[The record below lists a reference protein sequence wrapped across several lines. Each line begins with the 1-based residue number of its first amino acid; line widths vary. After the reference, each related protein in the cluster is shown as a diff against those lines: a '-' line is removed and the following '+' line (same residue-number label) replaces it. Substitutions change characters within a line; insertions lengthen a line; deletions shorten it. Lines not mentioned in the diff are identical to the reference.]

1 MKKKI
6 LIVLLLLFTML
17 KVGAQTSTFSTSDS
31 LFAKGRYKLALK
43 KLDEKQPSFLSNYKK
58 AVIYE
63 SIDNYKKTAEFLE
76 KAITFKDDENT
87 KLKLAKNYRR
97 LKKSKKAIL
106 IYEEILSK
114 DSLNLVLQYQLGKLY
129 LITRNAEK
137 GATIFKYLIK
147 MDATNANYSYHL
159 GLAFALKGK
168 RDPMINSFIDT
179 FEKDTLHLKAITRL
193 AKSFKKLKD
202 IDSTQLFVDKG
213 LVLSPNHFEL
223 NQLKINQLFKDKKYK
238 ETLPFLLNID
248 SLHKKDTYITNALGK
263 VYYNLDS
270 LDTSKKYF
278 KKLSYIDSE
287 DYKANTYLGHIAMK
301 QKDYRA
307 AMINYMVA
315 TYKGQ
320 EDRDEEYYGLASV
333 YYETKKPKRAMKAFE
348 QAFKENRRNYRALYQ
363 LAKISD
369 DYYKEKKI
377 AYRHYIKYIE
387 TFYDTDEDIAAFV
400 RSRIKEIK
408 KEYFLR
414 GESLK

>member
-6 LIVLLLLFTML
+6 LIVLLLFTML

-114 DSLNLVLQYQLGKLY
+114 DSLNLVLEYQLGKLY

-179 FEKDTLHLKAITRL
+179 FEKDTMHLKAITRL

-202 IDSTQLFVDKG
+202 IDSTQLFVEKG